1 MILKK
6 SFFNSI
12 LSILIITLCCCCGDL
27 KIPDEEKVETNEQ
40 PLCFKK
46 DLLDEE
52 INQRF
57 KDIVVIPQ
65 GESVTIKGDS
75 DDGAF
80 VMGRKV
86 RLTSF
91 AIGQY
96 EVTQGLYEYIMKS
109 NPSLPNPLYND
120 DKSKKLCPVDNVSW
134 YDAVIFCNEL
144 TKSFMTE
151 DECVYEIE
159 EMTVGD
165 FLIDQEL
172 DSDDSECL
180 FESTDP
186 NDLLIKV
193 VKADITKKGYRLPT
207 EAEWEFAAR
216 GGNPDDTE
224 NWNYRYAGSNQ
235 LDSVAWNTENNE
247 GFSHKVGL
255 KAPNSLNIYDMS
267 GNVGEW
273 CWDVYRKDVTTA
285 DNKYREGSIIL
296 NPQSSDF
303 STFYDRVVRGIYN
316 DNENESCCVSY
327 RSQSLFT
334 VGDSKI
340 GFRLARTL

>member
-46 DLLDEE
+46 DLLNEE

-109 NPSLPNPLYND
+109 NPSHPNPLYND

-186 NDLLIKV
+186 NDLLI
-193 VKADITKKGYRLPT
+193 
-207 EAEWEFAAR
+207 
-216 GGNPDDTE
+216 
-224 NWNYRYAGSNQ
+224 
-235 LDSVAWNTENNE
+235 
-247 GFSHKVGL
+247 
-255 KAPNSLNIYDMS
+255 
-267 GNVGEW
+267 
-273 CWDVYRKDVTTA
+273 
-285 DNKYREGSIIL
+285 
-296 NPQSSDF
+296 
-303 STFYDRVVRGIYN
+303 
-316 DNENESCCVSY
+316 
-327 RSQSLFT
+327 
-334 VGDSKI
+334 
-340 GFRLARTL
+340 